1 MQSVPNWIER
11 CPPEAEG
18 RGSNPFGRANKSIT
32 CDLWLSS
39 DESLSQLCTH
49 LKARSWEVSE
59 SVKDVVDDFD
69 KSLRQVQTIEHFGS
83 TRESARGGRGVECL
97 QSFFKR

>member
-1 MQSVPNWIER
+1 ME
-11 CPPEAEG
+11 
-18 RGSNPFGRANKSIT
+18 SIRVR
-32 CDLWLSS
+32 
-39 DESLSQLCTH
+39 QG
-49 LKARSWEVSE
+49 
-59 SVKDVVDDFD
+59 VVDDFD